1 VEFVKDGQVVAREGA
16 EVITSEGS
24 SVGTSGGAA
33 GSSTPR
39 AELLKG
45 GEFVR
50 VSAMRD
56 GMRYL
61 IHLPV
66 ANAVEH

>member
-1 VEFVKDGQVVAREGA
+1 M
-16 EVITSEGS
+16 
-24 SVGTSGGAA
+24 
-33 GSSTPR
+33 
-39 AELLKG
+39 LKG
-45 GEFVR
+45 GEFLR

-66 ANAVEH
+66 ANAQSSRPNAQ

>member
-1 VEFVKDGQVVAREGA
+1 M
-16 EVITSEGS
+16 
-24 SVGTSGGAA
+24 
-33 GSSTPR
+33 
-39 AELLKG
+39 LKG

-61 IHLPV
+61 IYLPV
-66 ANAVEH
+66 ANAQ